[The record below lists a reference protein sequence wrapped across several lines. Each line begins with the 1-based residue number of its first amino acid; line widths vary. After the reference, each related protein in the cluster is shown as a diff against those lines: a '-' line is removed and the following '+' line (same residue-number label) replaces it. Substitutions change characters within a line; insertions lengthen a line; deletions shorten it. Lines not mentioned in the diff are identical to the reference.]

1 MTIQII
7 ISQIKLKEINDV
19 DKSKK
24 TVKSIK

>member
-1 MTIQII
+1 MIIQII